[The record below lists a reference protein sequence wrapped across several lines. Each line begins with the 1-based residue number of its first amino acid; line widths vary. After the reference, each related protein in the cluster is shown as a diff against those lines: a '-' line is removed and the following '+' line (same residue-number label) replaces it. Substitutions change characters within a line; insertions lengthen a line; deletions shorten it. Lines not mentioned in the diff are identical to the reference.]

1 MGISEDLIKLK
12 TKIEGAQTELSR
24 LEGRLQEAEDRL
36 KSTFK
41 VSTIEEARKLLV
53 KMQADLDRV
62 DAEVETGIETL
73 NKKLGAS

>member
-62 DAEVETGIETL
+62 DAEVEIGIETF
-73 NKKLGAS
+73 NKKLGTS